1 MRTIWKAPAEEL
13 GTAGDPK
20 YESTKRTPAENKGT
34 AEGADISR
42 DRIYTIYNR
51 TRPSRGGRGSR
62 GSHPLNQTPPLS
74 TATNR
79 HHPTR
84 APPATRE
91 GRQKG
96 EILSPPCFHPTHP
109 ARVAR
114 DGRQHGNR
122 ICGKEVYEAMPPHRD
137 FI

>member
-1 MRTIWKAPAEEL
+1 MRTIWEAPTEEL

-62 GSHPLNQTPPLS
+62 GSHPLHQTPPLTMAIQPQTGVTPRGHHWS
-74 TATNR
+74 TAGN
-79 HHPTR
+79 PG
-84 APPATRE
+84 RE
-91 GRQKG
+91 TKKG
-96 EILSPPCFHPTHP
+96 AEKAIPILRS
-109 ARVAR
+109 
-114 DGRQHGNR
+114 
-122 ICGKEVYEAMPPHRD
+122 
-137 FI
+137 